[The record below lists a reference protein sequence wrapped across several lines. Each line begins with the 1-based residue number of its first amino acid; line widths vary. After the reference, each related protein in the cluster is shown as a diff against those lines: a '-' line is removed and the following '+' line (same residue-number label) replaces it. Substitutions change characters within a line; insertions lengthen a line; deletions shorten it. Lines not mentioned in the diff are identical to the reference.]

1 MREKVLKLVVA
12 FEETTDA
19 IEAEQYFQK
28 QKIEG
33 RMIPLPGA
41 LIWLFVWYFWLCI
54 PALPIPVPCEEHSDV
69 SAQKPAPFLL
79 FLPLVPKIWNNL
91 PHNCK

>member
-41 LIWLFVWYFWLCI
+41 ICAGCGLAWTSSLKERKFIEKQIQEGNIRAEGLYEIFLF
-54 PALPIPVPCEEHSDV
+54 EGKKRE
-69 SAQKPAPFLL
+69 Q
-79 FLPLVPKIWNNL
+79 
-91 PHNCK
+91 

>member
-41 LIWLFVWYFWLCI
+41 ICAGCGLAWTSSLKERKLIEKQIQEGNIRAEGLYEIFLF
-54 PALPIPVPCEEHSDV
+54 EGKKRE
-69 SAQKPAPFLL
+69 Q
-79 FLPLVPKIWNNL
+79 
-91 PHNCK
+91 

>member
-41 LIWLFVWYFWLCI
+41 ICAGCGLAWTSSLKEREFIEKQIQEGNIRAEGLYEI
-54 PALPIPVPCEEHSDV
+54 
-69 SAQKPAPFLL
+69 FLL
-79 FLPLVPKIWNNL
+79 EGK
-91 PHNCK
+91 KRER

>member
-41 LIWLFVWYFWLCI
+41 ICAGCGLAWTSSLKEREFIEKQIQEGNIRAEGLYEIFLF
-54 PALPIPVPCEEHSDV
+54 EGKKRE
-69 SAQKPAPFLL
+69 Q
-79 FLPLVPKIWNNL
+79 
-91 PHNCK
+91 

>member
-19 IEAEQYFQK
+19 IEAEQYFQE

-41 LIWLFVWYFWLCI
+41 ICAGCGLAWTSSLKEREFIEKQIQEGNIRAEGLYEIFLF
-54 PALPIPVPCEEHSDV
+54 EGKKRE
-69 SAQKPAPFLL
+69 Q
-79 FLPLVPKIWNNL
+79 
-91 PHNCK
+91 

>member
-19 IEAEQYFQK
+19 IEAEQYFQEHE
-28 QKIEG
+28 IEG

-41 LIWLFVWYFWLCI
+41 ICAGCGLAWTSSLKEREFIEKQIQEGNIRAEGLYEI
-54 PALPIPVPCEEHSDV
+54 
-69 SAQKPAPFLL
+69 FLL
-79 FLPLVPKIWNNL
+79 EGK
-91 PHNCK
+91 KREQ

>member
-1 MREKVLKLVVA
+1 MREKVLKFVVA

-41 LIWLFVWYFWLCI
+41 ICAGCGLAWTSSLKERELIEKQIQEGNIRAEGLYEIFLF
-54 PALPIPVPCEEHSDV
+54 EGKKRE
-69 SAQKPAPFLL
+69 Q
-79 FLPLVPKIWNNL
+79 
-91 PHNCK
+91 

>member
-41 LIWLFVWYFWLCI
+41 ICAGCGLAWTSSLEEREFIEKQIQEGNIRAEGLYEIFLF
-54 PALPIPVPCEEHSDV
+54 EGKKRE
-69 SAQKPAPFLL
+69 Q
-79 FLPLVPKIWNNL
+79 
-91 PHNCK
+91 

>member
-41 LIWLFVWYFWLCI
+41 ICAGCGLAWTSSLKEREFIEKQIQEGNISCLLYTS
-54 PALPIPVPCEEHSDV
+54 PSPRDQRGSRMPS
-69 SAQKPAPFLL
+69 SA
-79 FLPLVPKIWNNL
+79 
-91 PHNCK
+91 